1 LLYKRVK
8 ILKGETSMKKTL
20 LALSLITVL
29 ILGVTYVY
37 AQNPKHGR
45 VRSGWKGEHQGN
57 LETRKFPNLTPE
69 QKTKFQELR
78 RKYVEET
85 AQLRGALVTKRV
97 ELQSLWT
104 NPNADPKAIVDK
116 EKELRDLQ
124 NQMKDK
130 ALQMKLEARKFLTP
144 EQIQESGQ
152 GMGRGFGRGHMM
164 GHGRGMGPE
173 HGMCN

>member
-1 LLYKRVK
+1 
-8 ILKGETSMKKTL
+8 MKKTL

-37 AQNPKHGR
+37 AQGPGR
-45 VRSGWKGEHQGN
+45 APGQGPGWKGERGWEAGN
-57 LETRKFPNLTPE
+57 PGKFSNLTPE
-69 QKTKFQELR
+69 QKAKFQELR
-78 RKYVEET
+78 RKFNEET
-85 AQLRGALVTKRV
+85 AQLRGALLTKRV

-104 NPNADPKAIVDK
+104 NPNADPKAIMDK

-130 ALQMKLEARKFLTP
+130 AVQAKLEARKFLTP
-144 EQIQESGQ
+144 EQIQESGP

-164 GHGRGMGPE
+164 GHGRGMGPG

>member
-1 LLYKRVK
+1 
-8 ILKGETSMKKTL
+8 MKKSL

-37 AQNPKHGR
+37 AQNPGPDPGQGP
-45 VRSGWKGEHQGN
+45 GWKGERGS
-57 LETRKFPNLTPE
+57 ESGRPGRVPNLTPE
-69 QKTKFQELR
+69 QKAKFQELR
-78 RKYVEET
+78 RKFNEET
-85 AQLRGALVTKRV
+85 AQLRGALVTKRI

-104 NPNADPKAIVDK
+104 NPNADPKTIVDK

-164 GHGRGMGPE
+164 GDGRGMGPR

>member
-1 LLYKRVK
+1 
-8 ILKGETSMKKTL
+8 MMKTL
-20 LALSLITVL
+20 LALSLIAVL
-29 ILGVTYVY
+29 IMGVTYVY
-37 AQNPKHGR
+37 AQNPGHGPGHGP
-45 VRSGWKGEHQGN
+45 GWKGEHGR
-57 LETRKFPNLTPE
+57 ESGDPGKFSSLTPE
-69 QKTKFQELR
+69 QKAKFQELR
-78 RKYVEET
+78 RKFNEET

-104 NPNADPKAIVDK
+104 NPNADPKAIMDK

-130 ALQMKLEARKFLTP
+130 ALQVKLEGRKFLTP
-144 EQIQESGQ
+144 EQIQESGP

-164 GHGRGMGPE
+164 GHGRGMGPG

>member
-1 LLYKRVK
+1 
-8 ILKGETSMKKTL
+8 MKKTL
-20 LALSLITVL
+20 LALSLITAL

-37 AQNPKHGR
+37 AQNPGHGPGPGPGP
-45 VRSGWKGEHQGN
+45 GWKGERGS
-57 LETRKFPNLTPE
+57 ESRSPGRIPNLTPE
-69 QKTKFQELR
+69 QKAKFQELR
-78 RKYVEET
+78 RKFNEDT
-85 AQLRGALVTKRV
+85 AQLRGALVTKRI

-152 GMGRGFGRGHMM
+152 GMGHGFGRGHMM
-164 GHGRGMGPE
+164 SHGRGMGPG

>member
-1 LLYKRVK
+1 
-8 ILKGETSMKKTL
+8 MKKTL
-20 LALSLITVL
+20 LVLSLITVL
-29 ILGVTYVY
+29 ILGVSYVY
-37 AQNPKHGR
+37 ARNPGHGP
-45 VRSGWKGEHQGN
+45 GDGPEWKGERGWESEN
-57 LETRKFPNLTPE
+57 PGRFSNLTPE

-78 RKYVEET
+78 RKFIEET

-116 EKELRDLQ
+116 ERELRDLQ

-152 GMGRGFGRGHMM
+152 GMGGGFGRGHRM
-164 GHGRGMGPE
+164 GHGRDMGPG

>member
-1 LLYKRVK
+1 
-8 ILKGETSMKKTL
+8 MKKIL

-37 AQNPKHGR
+37 AQNPGHGPGHGP
-45 VRSGWKGEHQGN
+45 GWKGERGWESEN
-57 LETRKFPNLTPE
+57 PGRLSNLTPE
-69 QKTKFQELR
+69 QKAKFQELR
-78 RKYVEET
+78 RKFNEET

-104 NPNADPKAIVDK
+104 NPNTDPKALVDK

-152 GMGRGFGRGHMM
+152 GMGRGFGRRHMM
-164 GHGRGMGPE
+164 GDARGMGPG

>member
-1 LLYKRVK
+1 
-8 ILKGETSMKKTL
+8 MKKTL
-20 LALSLITVL
+20 LALSLVTVL

-37 AQNPKHGR
+37 AQNPGHGPGPGR
-45 VRSGWKGEHQGN
+45 GPGWKGEHCGESGN
-57 LETRKFPNLTPE
+57 PGKFSNLTPE
-69 QKTKFQELR
+69 QKANFQELG
-78 RKYVEET
+78 RKFKEET
-85 AQLRGALVTKRV
+85 AQLRESLVTKRI

-104 NPNADPKAIVDK
+104 NPNTDPKAIVDK

>member
-1 LLYKRVK
+1 
-8 ILKGETSMKKTL
+8 MKKTL

-37 AQNPKHGR
+37 AQNPGHGPGQGP
-45 VRSGWKGEHQGN
+45 GWKGEHCRESGN
-57 LETRKFPNLTPE
+57 PGKFPNLTPE
-69 QKTKFQELR
+69 QKANFQELR
-78 RKYVEET
+78 RKFNEET
-85 AQLRGALVTKRV
+85 AQLRESLVTKRI